1 MSDTKK
7 SFLAAA
13 TAIVIWGT
21 LASTVKLLVGG
32 MSNLQTLAVSSWV
45 AALLFFAV
53 NMTKKNR
60 MQMMAYGPREYG
72 DMVILG
78 FLGMFAYNAFYFYGL
93 TQLSAQE
100 ACILNYLWPVALIVF
115 SCLILKEPFTGRKAL
130 AVALSFAGIV
140 VVMMGKR
147 EGGGGNLLL
156 GSAACILAAV
166 SYGLFSVLN
175 KKKNLDQSI
184 TMMAA
189 WFVAAVGGSIL
200 CTVCHAWSPM
210 SFFQVLGLIYLGIM
224 VQAGANLFWAIGIN
238 YAKNTALVA
247 NFAFLVPFLSV
258 LVSTTMLHEPLSVSA
273 LAALILIVSGI
284 LIQSGSIRLGRPHNS
299 VRVEEKCSGKGY
311 RVGTEQK
318 PVIVGGDNL
327 PVH

>member
-1 MSDTKK
+1 MSDAKK

-13 TAIVIWGT
+13 AAILIWGT

-32 MSNLQTLAVSSWV
+32 MSNLQTLAISSWV
-45 AALLFFAV
+45 AAFLFFAV

-60 MQMMAYGPREYG
+60 RQMLAYGPREYG

-115 SCLILKEPFTGRKAL
+115 SCLILKEQFTGRKAL

-140 VVMMGKR
+140 VVMIGKR

-184 TMMAA
+184 TMMVA
-189 WFVAAVGGSIL
+189 WFVSAVGGSIL
-200 CTVCHAWSPM
+200 CTVFHAWSPM

-224 VQAGANLFWAIGIN
+224 AQAAANLFWAIGIN

-258 LVSTTMLHEPLSVSA
+258 LVSTTMLHEPLSLSA
-273 LAALILIVSGI
+273 LAALVLIVSGI
-284 LIQSGSIRLGRPHNS
+284 LIQSGTIRLGRPHKS
-299 VRVEEKCSGKGY
+299 VRVVEQLAGKGDLVRSEEKS
-311 RVGTEQK
+311 V
-318 PVIVGGDNL
+318 VI
-327 PVH
+327 